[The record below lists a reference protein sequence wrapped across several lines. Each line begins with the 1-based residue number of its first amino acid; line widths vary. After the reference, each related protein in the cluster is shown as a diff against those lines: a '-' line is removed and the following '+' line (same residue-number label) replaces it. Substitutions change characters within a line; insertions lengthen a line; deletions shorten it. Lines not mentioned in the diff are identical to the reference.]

1 MVGIWSSGW
10 PRLVHFT
17 LLMPAVVIVY
27 PFQARR
33 TWIFRLN
40 SIQQEGG
47 SFVSVFWVA
56 NFSHY
61 WKESLNQLML
71 ITALFSF
78 NTTITRSLLMRFVS
92 KPGHAPKGV
101 WTENLSILLQRLNP
115 LGELMNCLLIQIRE

>member
-1 MVGIWSSGW
+1 MVGILSGGW

-17 LLMPAVVIVY
+17 LLMPVVVIVY

-40 SIQQEGG
+40 SMQQEGG

-61 WKESLNQLML
+61 WRESLNQLML

-78 NTTITRSLLMRFVS
+78 NTTITRSLLMRLVS
-92 KPGHAPKGV
+92 KPGQAPKGV

>member
-17 LLMPAVVIVY
+17 LLMPVVVIVY

-78 NTTITRSLLMRFVS
+78 NTTITRSLLMRLVS